1 MASASV
7 SESGYRRMITALG
20 IAQICSWGSIFYSFP
35 LIAEAMRMELGWSK
49 PLLYGGAT
57 AGLILAALAAYPVGA
72 AIDRGQ
78 GRWVMSGAS
87 LMAGLLYL
95 LWSQVDSIALFYV
108 VVPLLGGLQAATLY
122 EPAFA
127 VLARR
132 VGALEA
138 RRAITALTL
147 WGGFASTV
155 FVPLVQW
162 LIDMLDWRGALMVLG
177 AINAFLCASLYVAV
191 IDPTKDRP
199 KEPARETGTPE
210 LAGRAAVFWA
220 FRQPVFWALVLF
232 LVLYAGVF
240 SSLSF
245 HLYPLLLERGL
256 SAGEVVS
263 IVAVIG
269 PAQVAGRIAIWTF
282 APEAPVRRI
291 GAIMVGVFPLVLIG
305 YAFAPP
311 QMFVVA
317 AIAAFYGAANG
328 MMTIVRGLAVPEML
342 SREAYGA
349 INGALITPSRMV
361 EAVAPLGVAA
371 LWAASGGYDLYL
383 MLAFAA
389 TLVMVGA
396 FWTASFMA
404 RPKFPKTA

>member
-1 MASASV
+1 MARARTA
-7 SESGYRRMITALG
+7 EPGYRRMITALG

-35 LIAEAMRMELGWSK
+35 LIAEAMRVELGWSK

-57 AGLILAALAAYPVGA
+57 AGLLLAAFAAYPVGA
-72 AIDRGQ
+72 AIDRGY

-87 LMAGLLYL
+87 LTAGLLYL
-95 LWSQVDSIALFYV
+95 LWSQVDSIAFFYV

-132 VGALEA
+132 VGALDA

-162 LIDMLDWRGALMVLG
+162 LIATLGWRGALMVLG
-177 AINAFLCASLYVAV
+177 AINAFLCASLYFAV
-191 IDPTKDRP
+191 IDPARDRP
-199 KEPARETGTPE
+199 KEPAVEGARPAMKGRE
-210 LAGRAAVFWA
+210 AVFWA
-220 FRQPVFWALVLF
+220 FRQPVFWALALF

-245 HLYPLLLERGL
+245 HIYPLLLERGL
-256 SAGEVVS
+256 SAAEVVS

-269 PAQVAGRIAIWTF
+269 PAQVAGRIVIWTF
-282 APEAPVRRI
+282 APNAPVRLI
-291 GAIMVGVFPLVLIG
+291 GAAMVAVFPLVLLG

-311 QMFVVA
+311 HMLLIA
-317 AIAAFYGAANG
+317 AIAAVYGAANG

-349 INGALITPSRMV
+349 INGALITPSRTI
-361 EAVAPLGVAA
+361 EALAPLGVAV

-383 MLAFAA
+383 MIAFAA

-396 FWTASFMA
+396 FWTAAFMA
-404 RPKFPKTA
+404 RPKFPKTP